1 MPPKARLQ
9 IHFFTFHFTVVTET
23 IYIPE
28 LFELGLSLVFCV
40 VCGSI
45 LSILFSWAEWAVRR
59 SRRQFRAAFCDYH
72 VPKIKAKDKIFCPVF
87 LTIQQL
93 FSSKI
98 CPNNPFPFKSPLFQ
112 SDFSRCYLWTA
123 PTWHRYIPSDFYL
136 E

>member
-1 MPPKARLQ
+1 MR
-9 IHFFTFHFTVVTET
+9 
-23 IYIPE
+23 
-28 LFELGLSLVFCV
+28 VFCV
-40 VCGSI
+40 FCGSI

-112 SDFSRCYLWTA
+112 SDFFRCYLWTA
-123 PTWHRYIPSDFYL
+123 PTWECNGYNYLDIQVKSDEYL
-136 E
+136 FCYVEVDKYMNCKVRGNKYLYY